1 MVVVASVDPA
11 AVTPREEIFVGG
23 LEKRP
28 IVIVTHR
35 PEWAGQFAQEHARIL
50 GALGANAVRIEHIG
64 STSVPGLGAKPIIDI
79 QVSVSD
85 VADSE
90 IFEGPLLDVGYLVRV
105 REHGEHWMFRNSQ
118 QDVHIHVCDAGGDWE
133 RRHLLFRDWLRHDAA
148 DRVAYEAAKRA
159 LAALDWP
166 SMQHYAEAKSDIIQE
181 ITARARP
188 WATKTGWA
196 VPAPR
201 GQVRG

>member
-28 IVIVTHR
+28 IVIAAYR
-35 PEWAGQFAQEHARIL
+35 PEWVTRFAHEQARIV
-50 GALGANAVRIEHIG
+50 GALGEAAVRVEHIG
-64 STSVPGLGAKPIIDI
+64 STSVQGLAAKPIIDI
-79 QVSVSD
+79 QVSV
-85 VADSE
+85 ADMTDSAC
-90 IFEGPLLDVGYLVRV
+90 FEGPLLRVGYVVRV
-105 REHGEHWMFRNSQ
+105 REHGEHWMFRTAE
-118 QDVHIHVCDAGGDWE
+118 QDVHIHVCEAGSDWE
-133 RRHLLFRDWLRHDAA
+133 HRHLLFRDWLRHDAA
-148 DRVAYEAAKRA
+148 DRAAYEAAKRA

-181 ITARARP
+181 ITTRARP
-188 WATKTGWA
+188 WATTTGWT

-201 GQVRG
+201 G